1 MARVNWLT
9 TGIVAVAT
17 LAIGVFA
24 GYQVRL
30 LDTNRARIVP
40 TCQKF
45 PTFVVCKVE
54 YMNKEAPAPRISFE
68 ALDSERL
75 LVVATRVDRGRDG
88 ILQSHFWIHRSQ
100 VEKAGMDFKRMKVY
114 YESGA
119 TKELKEARTFPPD
132 SFSGLFWLQDQ
143 FEGQ

>member
-88 ILQSHFWIHRSQ
+88 ILQ
-100 VEKAGMDFKRMKVY
+100 
-114 YESGA
+114 
-119 TKELKEARTFPPD
+119 
-132 SFSGLFWLQDQ
+132 
-143 FEGQ
+143 